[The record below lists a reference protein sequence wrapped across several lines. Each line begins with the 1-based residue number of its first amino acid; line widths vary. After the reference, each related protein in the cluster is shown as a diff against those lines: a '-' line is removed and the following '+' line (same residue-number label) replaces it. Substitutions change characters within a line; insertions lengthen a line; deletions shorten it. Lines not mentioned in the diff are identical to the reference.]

1 MDIIWKIKEFEELS
15 NFELYQI
22 LQLRINVFMLEQE
35 CLYPECDNKDLKGKH
50 LMGYLN
56 NQLVAYA
63 RLLPPGVSY
72 SDASIGRVVVHPQCR
87 HLKLGNALMSKAL
100 AQVREDFP
108 YEDIR
113 ISAQAH
119 LQGFYERV
127 GFERVSEEYLE
138 DNIPHVEMLFEK
150 EKGLD

>member
-72 SDASIGRVVVHPQCR
+72 PDASIGRVVVHPQCR
-87 HLKLGNALMSKAL
+87 HLKLGNALMSKAI

-108 YEDIR
+108 NEDIR
-113 ISAQAH
+113 ISAQAY

>member
-72 SDASIGRVVVHPQCR
+72 PDASIGRVVVHPQCR
-87 HLKLGNALMSKAL
+87 HLKLGNALMSKAI

-108 YEDIR
+108 NEDIR

>member
-63 RLLPPGVSY
+63 GLLPPGVSY
-72 SDASIGRVVVHPQCR
+72 PDASIGRVVVHPQCR
-87 HLKLGNALMSKAL
+87 HLKLGNALMSKAI

-108 YEDIR
+108 NEDIR

>member
-87 HLKLGNALMSKAL
+87 HLKLGNALLSKAI

-108 YEDIR
+108 NEDIR

-150 EKGLD
+150 EKGL

>member
-108 YEDIR
+108 NEDIR

-150 EKGLD
+150 EKGL

>member
-87 HLKLGNALMSKAL
+87 HLKLGNALMSKAI

-108 YEDIR
+108 NEDIR

-150 EKGLD
+150 EKGL

>member
-72 SDASIGRVVVHPQCR
+72 CDASIGRVVVHPQCR
-87 HLKLGNALMSKAL
+87 HLKLGNALMSKAI

-108 YEDIR
+108 NEDIR

>member
-72 SDASIGRVVVHPQCR
+72 PDASIGRVVVHPQCR
-87 HLKLGNALMSKAL
+87 HLKLGNALMSKAI

-108 YEDIR
+108 NEDIR

-138 DNIPHVEMLFEK
+138 DNIPHVEMLLEK

>member
-87 HLKLGNALMSKAL
+87 HLKLGNALLSKAI

-108 YEDIR
+108 NEDIR

-127 GFERVSEEYLE
+127 GFKRVSEEYLE

-150 EKGLD
+150 EKGL